1 MIYCSNITVTTTMLL
16 RAKNTVNHCVSTQS
30 REQLI
35 GLKIQPLS
43 DPQQRHLT
51 IESSEAARGFKV
63 KTGQKIYIGPIQFA
77 GNEI

>member
-1 MIYCSNITVTTTMLL
+1 MLS

-30 REQLI
+30 PEQLI

-51 IESSEAARGFKV
+51 IEPSEALREVLK
-63 KTGQKIYIGPIQFA
+63 
-77 GNEI
+77 

>member
-1 MIYCSNITVTTTMLL
+1 MHGPYMVYQFVIIYKLKLMIYCSNITVTTTMLL

-51 IESSEAARGFKV
+51 IEPSEALREVLK
-63 KTGQKIYIGPIQFA
+63 
-77 GNEI
+77 